1 MTAAIS
7 GNAFQKTNNNNA
19 KRNAGFD
26 VDLRG
31 RQTDTMFDK
40 IKDFSNKKFKRSKKQ
55 LQNMMK

>member
-7 GNAFQKTNNNNA
+7 GNAFQKTNNNNT
-19 KRNAGFD
+19 KRNTGFD

-40 IKDFSNKKFKRSKKQ
+40 IKDFLNKKLKRSEKQ
-55 LQNMMK
+55 L